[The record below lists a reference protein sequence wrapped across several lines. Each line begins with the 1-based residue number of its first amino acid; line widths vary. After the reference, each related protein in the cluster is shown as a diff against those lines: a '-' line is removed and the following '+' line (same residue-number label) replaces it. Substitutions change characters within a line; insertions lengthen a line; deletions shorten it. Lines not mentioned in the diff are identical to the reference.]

1 MIFNERIMQTMPD
14 NIYSE
19 IDPSIEADGSIM
31 CEADSNAPQK
41 TNDAKKLFDYA
52 NNYFYGRGI
61 KKNFANAV
69 DLYKKAALRGHN
81 GAYCRLGYCYENGL
95 GVEKDLIKALE
106 YYEKAAERGDKTA
119 KKALVR
125 LQGDASSNSAKPTE
139 AVFEDADSATK
150 LNKDG
155 KIIYKNGKEEIIK
168 YGATEMPYIDYDKR
182 KNVIEIIMPNSIK
195 TLGYYSSLNH
205 SDSIKRIVF
214 SKNMTSI
221 DYYAFSSCKG
231 LTDVELPEGLLE
243 IKSSAFQY
251 CSSLTALK
259 IPQKVKNIGNDAFRF
274 CERLTDIAL
283 PQSLEYIGENAF
295 SYCDSLKKFEI
306 PAGVKRISGN
316 PFVHTNVTLTVSPK
330 NKNFIAIDNNLYT
343 VGAKTIVAYMP
354 KKNESSFT
362 IPKSVTSIGN
372 YAFTFCTNLEYL
384 EIPKGVTSIGRNAFD
399 YCWIKEIII
408 PDTVTTISDK
418 AFYHCRYITS
428 LEIPASVKSI
438 GESVID
444 ESKIKVYYKG
454 TKEQWKKIS
463 ISQKND
469 RLNASV
475 ITYSGKIVY
484 SDGREETLL
493 YNLKKIEANA
503 YAGRRDI
510 VSVTLPM
517 SVTCIGEGAFAGCKN
532 LKDIY
537 YYGSRNE
544 WKKITIEKNNAKFKS
559 IFGKA
564 KIHYNT

>member
-1 MIFNERIMQTMPD
+1 MPD

-95 GVEKDLIKALE
+95 GVEKNLIKALE

-119 KKALVR
+119 KKELVR

-139 AVFEDADSATK
+139 TVFEEADSVTK

-155 KIIYKNGKEEIIK
+155 KIVYKNGKEEIIK
-168 YGATEMPYIDYDKR
+168 YGATEMPYIDYNKK
-182 KNVIEIIMPNSIK
+182 KNIIEIIMPNSIK
-195 TLGYYSSLNH
+195 KLDFHGFANCSLL
-205 SDSIKRIVF
+205 KRIVL
-214 SKNMTSI
+214 
-221 DYYAFSSCKG
+221 SSEITNLPGSFFWDCG
-231 LTDVELPEGLLE
+231 NLTEVSLPEGLVQIESNAFWSCSQLTS
-243 IKSSAFQY
+243 IKLPS
-251 CSSLTALK
+251 TLK
-259 IPQKVKNIGNDAFRF
+259 KIGADAFSN
-274 CERLTDIAL
+274 CKKLSDISL
-283 PQSLEYIGENAF
+283 PDNLEYIGEKAFHYCNA
-295 SYCDSLKKFEI
+295 LKKIEI
-306 PAGVKRISGN
+306 PANLKDIGGN
-316 PFVHTNVTLTVSPK
+316 PFSNINAEITVSPR
-330 NKNFIAIDNNLYT
+330 NKRFFVKDKNLYKINYGGNT
-343 VGAKTIVAYMP
+343 LVAYIP
-354 KKNESSFT
+354 KKGESSFD
-362 IPKSVTSIGN
+362 IPKNITSIGD
-372 YAFTFCTNLEYL
+372 YAFASCRNLSYVS
-384 EIPKGVTSIGRNAFD
+384 IPNGVTSIGKNAFEW
-399 YCWIKEIII
+399 CWIREINI
-408 PDTVTTISDK
+408 PDTVKSIGDN
-418 AFYHCRYITS
+418 AFYYCSYIRS
-428 LEIPASVKSI
+428 LEIPTSIESI
-438 GESVID
+438 GDSIVDGITVSGTREPKRLDI
-444 ESKIKVYYKG
+444 YYKG
-454 TKEQWKKIS
+454 TKEQWLKIS
-463 ISQKND
+463 IKN
-469 RLNASV
+469 NPFMVAA
-475 ITYSGKIVY
+475 IHFSGKIVY

-544 WKKITIEKNNAKFKS
+544 WKKITIEKNTAKFKS